1 MGRMSHTFSLVVNND
16 PGVLLRVSG
25 IFARRGYNISSLNLN
40 EGETREISEMKLT
53 TVCTENE
60 ATLLVNQLKKLID
73 VLQVNKL

>member
-1 MGRMSHTFSLVVNND
+1 MSHTFSLVVNND

-25 IFARRGYNISSLNLN
+25 IFARRGYNISSLDLN
-40 EGETREISEMKLT
+40 ERETRDVSEMKLT
-53 TVCTENE
+53 AVCTENE

>member
-1 MGRMSHTFSLVVNND
+1 MSHTFSLVVNND

-25 IFARRGYNISSLNLN
+25 VFARRGYNISSLDLN
-40 EGETREISEMKLT
+40 EGETREISKMKLT
-53 TVCTENE
+53 AVCTENE